1 MDQALIELSKVNK
14 EIRLGNGHLSIL
26 KDIDLSVRPGEF
38 VAIIGASGSGKS
50 TLLNILGLLDKPS
63 AGSYHFKGKPVDQM
77 KDDQLAR
84 IRNQE
89 IGFVFQSFN
98 LIPYYS
104 ALRNVEV
111 PLAYASAPD
120 RRAIARKL
128 LDRVGLSERLD
139 QRTAVLSCGEKH
151 RVAIARA
158 LSVNPSLI
166 LADEPTGNLDAR
178 NADSIF
184 QLLGELNAS
193 QGTAFLVVT
202 HDLHLAKRMSRQLE
216 MRDGHLSEETT
227 LMGAD

>member
-120 RRAIARKL
+120 RRAIAQKL

-139 QRTAVLSCGEKH
+139 HRPAVLSGGEKQ

-166 LADEPTGNLDAR
+166 LADEPTGALDSR
-178 NADSIF
+178 SGQEIISIF
-184 QLLGELNAS
+184 KEMHDEGK
-193 QGTAFLVVT
+193 TIIMVT
-202 HDLHLAKRMSRQLE
+202 HDPGIASHAQRTIVV
-216 MRDGHLSEETT
+216 RDGVI
-227 LMGAD
+227 ADERH

>member
-1 MDQALIELSKVNK
+1 MDQTLIELSKINK
-14 EIRLGNGHLSIL
+14 EIRLGNGQLSIL
-26 KDIDLSVRPGEF
+26 KDIDLSIKQGEF

-63 AGSYHFKGKPVDQM
+63 TGSYHFKGKPVDQM

-84 IRNQE
+84 IRNQD

-128 LDRVGLSERLD
+128 LDRVGLSERMD
-139 QRTAVLSCGEKH
+139 HRPAVLSGGEKQ

-166 LADEPTGNLDAR
+166 LADEPTGALDSWSGQEII
-178 NADSIF
+178 SIF
-184 QLLGELNAS
+184 KEMHDEGK
-193 QGTAFLVVT
+193 TIIMVT
-202 HDLHLAKRMSRQLE
+202 HDPGIASHAQRTIVV
-216 MRDGHLSEETT
+216 RDGVIANEHH
-227 LMGAD
+227 

>member
-139 QRTAVLSCGEKH
+139 HRPAVLSGGEKQ

-158 LSVNPSLI
+158 LSANPSLI
-166 LADEPTGNLDAR
+166 LADEPTGALDSR
-178 NADSIF
+178 SGQEIISIF
-184 QLLGELNAS
+184 KEMHDEGK
-193 QGTAFLVVT
+193 TIIMVT
-202 HDLHLAKRMSRQLE
+202 HDPGIASHAQRTIVV
-216 MRDGHLSEETT
+216 RDGVI
-227 LMGAD
+227 ADERH